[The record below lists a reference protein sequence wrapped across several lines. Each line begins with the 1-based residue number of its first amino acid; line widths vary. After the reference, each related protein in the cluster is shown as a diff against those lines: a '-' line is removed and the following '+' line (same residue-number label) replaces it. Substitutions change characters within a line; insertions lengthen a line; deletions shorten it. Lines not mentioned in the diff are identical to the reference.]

1 MNNKLVNIYNV
12 QPAKWV
18 LLALLGVMPLG
29 LMAQQRGDVISGVVQ
44 DEFGPLPA
52 AHVME
57 INKDGRV
64 TASGITDING
74 NFSFTLRNPQDKLKI
89 TYVGCEPKI
98 IAIKGTTYNIMMTAS
113 QKSLKEVTVTGH
125 RRSVTS
131 GLAVPETEMSIA
143 VQTISAKE
151 FEGLPVT
158 SIDEA
163 LQGRIA
169 SLDIVASS
177 GNLGAGTTMRLRGVS
192 SINGNAEP
200 LIVVDGNI
208 WETDANNNFDY
219 ANANEEKFAE
229 LLSVNPED
237 IESISVLKDAASTAI
252 WGSQGANGVIE
263 IRTKRGA
270 RGKTRVSYSYRAN
283 MTHQPQGYNLLNGGQ
298 YTMYLKEAYFNPRLS
313 DDAANIKE
321 ISNLHSD
328 AEFSEWRM
336 FDNDTDWRAAI
347 RQNGLEQKHYLSL
360 TGGGERANFRVSAG
374 YDHQTGSI
382 IEQVLDRFT
391 SRTALDF
398 FISRSIKVTA
408 NFNFTYTNNQKN
420 YEPSGSS
427 LLSIAQVKM
436 PNLGIYEEY
445 ADGTLGDYYHMLS
458 TASTEFDNDQKKL
471 NYVNP
476 IALAHQATNN
486 EKTFNIQPE
495 FILTYDLLGTEADEQ
510 RLKYDGKVNFSI
522 FNKFNDKF
530 YPSSLVN
537 NDWTDKNN
545 NASYSN
551 AYRSFAITTTH
562 TLTYQPVFP
571 NKDHSFLALARFQ
584 ATSGTS
590 RSQTSSV
597 NGLPYGNIT
606 SSSSLGVIGSDFA
619 TSASE
624 WRSMN
629 MLFQA
634 HYSFKGRYSFDFSV
648 RRDGSTKFGADKR
661 WGNFPGVSFRW
672 NLSDEP
678 WMEWS
683 NKVLSMFSI
692 RPSWGI
698 VGNQPGSE
706 NLYFSRYSNTS
717 AYMGSSSI
725 YPANIALNS
734 LGWEEKESYNLGF
747 DYGFFDNRI
756 SGDINL
762 YKSYTTDLLM
772 YNYAIPGN
780 SGFST
785 LNVKNAGDM
794 TNTGWEFNL
803 NTNRLI
809 TFGKKWSID
818 LNVTF
823 ANNANQITRMDPTV
837 LEALNNDFDK
847 QNGSY
852 LTRVQLNTA
861 FGSIYGF
868 RYKGVYQYSTYSD
881 TEIVGVSGP
890 NAPVARNAEGNVIRD
905 ENGFTK
911 PVYFCYDDAAVRY
924 QFKGGDAIYEDINHD
939 GNINEL
945 DIVYLGSSLP
955 KLTGGFGIKVQWGN
969 LSWNNQFNFRYGN
982 KIVNKAR
989 MSLESMYD
997 NNNQSLAVNWRWR
1010 VEGDQ
1015 TEIPRA
1021 LHRYGYNWLGSDRFV
1036 EDGSFLRLNYSSLNY
1051 QLDKK
1056 LIAPLGL
1063 SQVSVFFTAQNVFCL
1078 TRYSGVDPEV
1088 AYGSYGISYDNAK
1101 TPRSKSYSV
1110 GATIMF

>member
-1 MNNKLVNIYNV
+1 M
-12 QPAKWV
+12 QPAKWA
-18 LLALLGVMPLG
+18 LLALIGAMPLG
-29 LMAQQRGDVISGVVQ
+29 SMAQQRGDVISGVVQ

-143 VQTISAKE
+143 VQTISTKE

-252 WGSQGANGVIE
+252 WGSRGANGVIE

-283 MTHQPQGYNLLNGGQ
+283 MTHQPDGYNLLTGGE
-298 YTMYLKEAYFNPRLS
+298 YTMFLKEAYFNPNLS
-313 DDAANIKE
+313 DDAASIKE
-321 ISNLHSD
+321 ISNMHSD

-336 FDNDTDWRAAI
+336 YDNDTDWRAAI

-360 TGGGERANFRVSAG
+360 SGGGERANFRVSAG

-398 FISRSIKVTA
+398 FLSHSIKVTA

-420 YEPSGSS
+420 YEPADNNNGRHS

-436 PNLGIYEEY
+436 PNLGIYEELP
-445 ADGTLGDYYHMLS
+445 DGTMGEYYHMLT
-458 TASTEFDNDQKKL
+458 TASSDFNNDQKAL
-471 NYVNP
+471 WYVNP
-476 IALAHQATNN
+476 VALGKQATNN

-495 FILTYDLLGTEADEQ
+495 FILSYDLLGTEADEQ
-510 RLKYDGKVNFSI
+510 RLKYDGSVNFSI
-522 FNKFNDKF
+522 FNKFNDSF

-537 NDWTDKNN
+537 ENWTNSNN
-545 NASYSN
+545 NAAVN
-551 AYRSFAITTTH
+551 DAYRSFAITTKH
-562 TLTYQPVFP
+562 TLTYQPIFP
-571 NKDHSFLALARFQ
+571 NRDHSMMALARFE

-590 RSQTSSV
+590 RSQSSSV
-597 NGLPYGNIT
+597 NKLPFGNIH
-606 SSSSLGVIGSDFA
+606 SSSAEGVIGGNFS
-619 TSASE
+619 TGASE
-624 WRSMN
+624 WRKMN
-629 MLFQA
+629 MLAQL
-634 HYSFKGRYSFDFSV
+634 HYSYKGRYSMDLSV

-661 WGNFPGVSFRW
+661 WGTFPGVSLRW
-672 NLSDEP
+672 NISDES
-678 WMEWS
+678 WMQWAG
-683 NKVLSMFSI
+683 KYLSMLSI

-698 VGNQPGSE
+698 VGNEPPRE
-706 NLYFSRYSNTS
+706 NLFFALYAGTSPYLGNT
-717 AYMGSSSI
+717 AI
-725 YPANIALNS
+725 YPGNIALNN
-734 LGWEEKESYNLGF
+734 LRWEEKESYNLGF

-756 SGDINL
+756 SGDVNL
-762 YKSYTTDLLM
+762 YKSFTRDLLM
-772 YNYAIPGN
+772 RDYAIPSN
-780 SGFST
+780 SGFPNLSYM
-785 LNVKNAGDM
+785 NAGDM
-794 TNTGWEFNL
+794 NNIGWEFNI

-809 TFGKKWSID
+809 TIGKKFSVD
-818 LNVTF
+818 FNVSL
-823 ANNANQITRMDPTV
+823 ANNYNEITRMDPTV
-837 LEALNNDFDK
+837 LESMNSDFNR

-852 LTRVQLNTA
+852 LSRVQLNTA

-868 RYKGVYQYSTYSD
+868 RYKGVYQYSTYSES
-881 TEIVGVSGP
+881 EIVGVSGP
-890 NAPVARNAEGNVIRD
+890 NAPVARNAEGNVILD
-905 ENGFTK
+905 ENGYTK
-911 PVYFCYDDAAVRY
+911 PVYFCYDEPSIRY
-924 QFKGGDAIYEDINHD
+924 QFKGGDAIYEDVNHD

-955 KLTGGFGIKVQWGN
+955 KLTGGFGIKLQWGN
-969 LSWNNQFNFRYGN
+969 LTWNNQFNFRYGN
-982 KIVNKAR
+982 KIVNRAR

-997 NNNQSLAVNWRWR
+997 NNNQSRAVNWRWR

-1051 QLDKK
+1051 SLDKK

-1088 AYGSYGISYDNAK
+1088 RYGQMGISFDDAR
-1101 TPRSKSYSV
+1101 TPRAKSYSL
-1110 GATIMF
+1110 GATITF

>member
-1 MNNKLVNIYNV
+1 MNNSNINNV
-12 QPAKWV
+12 QPRKWA
-18 LLALLGVMPLG
+18 LLAMLMSLPVTTLL
-29 LMAQQRGDVISGVVQ
+29 AQERGDVISGVVS

-98 IAIKGTTYNIMMTAS
+98 IAIKGTTYNIRMSAS
-113 QKSLKEVTVTGH
+113 QKSLKEVTVTGK

-163 LQGRIA
+163 LQGRIGG
-169 SLDIVASS
+169 LDIIATS

-192 SINGNAEP
+192 SINGNSEP

-208 WETDANNNFDY
+208 WETDANSNFDY

-270 RGKTRVSYSYRAN
+270 RGKTRVSYTYRAN
-283 MTHQPQGYNLLNGGQ
+283 MTYQPKGYNLLNGSE

-313 DDAANIKE
+313 DDASSVPE
-321 ISNLHSD
+321 ISNIHSD

-336 FDNDTDWRAAI
+336 YDNDTDWRAAI
-347 RQNGLEQKHYLSL
+347 QQLGVEQKHYLSV

-382 IEQVLDRFT
+382 IEQVLDRLT

-420 YEPSGSS
+420 YEPDNS
-427 LLSIAQVKM
+427 LLGIAQVKM
-436 PNLGIYEEY
+436 PNLAIYQEN
-445 ADGTLGDYYHMLS
+445 ADGATGEYYHILS
-458 TASTEFDNDQKKL
+458 TASSVFNNDQKT
-471 NYVNP
+471 VNFTNP
-476 IALAHQATNN
+476 VALAHEATNN

-495 FILTYDLLGTEADEQ
+495 FIITYDLLGTEADEQ
-510 RLKYDGKVNFSI
+510 RLKYDGKINFSI
-522 FNKFNDKF
+522 FNKYNDKF
-530 YPSSLVN
+530 LPSSLISK
-537 NDWTDKNN
+537 DWTDSNN
-545 NASYSN
+545 NASTN
-551 AYRSFAITTTH
+551 DAYRSFAITTTH
-562 TLTYQPVFP
+562 TLTYQPVFK
-571 NKDHSFLALARFQ
+571 NRNHSMMALARFQ
-584 ATSGTS
+584 ASQGNS
-590 RSQTSSV
+590 RSQASSV
-597 NGLPYGNIT
+597 YGLPYGNIT
-606 SSSSLGVIGSDFA
+606 STAADGIIGNTFS
-619 TSASE
+619 TGASE

-629 MLFQA
+629 MLGQV
-634 HYSFKGRYSFDFSV
+634 HYSYKGKYSFDFSI
-648 RRDGSTKFGADKR
+648 RRDGSTKFGKDNR
-661 WGNFPGVSFRW
+661 WGNFPGLSFRW
-672 NLSDEP
+672 NISDEK
-678 WMEWS
+678 WMDWS
-683 NKVLSMFSI
+683 DKWLNMLSI

-698 VGNQPGSE
+698 VGNQPGAE
-706 NLYFSRYSNTS
+706 NLFFSKYSSTN
-717 AYMGSSSI
+717 AYMGNSAI
-725 YPANIALNS
+725 YPSNIALNS
-734 LGWEEKESYNLGF
+734 LRWEQKESYNLGF
-747 DYGFFDNRI
+747 DFGFFQNRI
-756 SGDINL
+756 SGDVNL
-762 YKSYTTDLLM
+762 YKQYTSDLLM
-772 YNYAIPGN
+772 YSYAIPSS
-780 SGFST
+780 SGFAS
-785 LNVKNAGDM
+785 LNVRNAGDM
-794 TNTGWEFNL
+794 TNIGWELNI

-809 TFGKKWSID
+809 TFAKKGCID
-818 LNVTF
+818 FNVTL
-823 ANNANQITRMDPTV
+823 ANNANQITEMDPTI
-837 LEALNNDFDK
+837 LEGMNGDFDR

-852 LTRVQLNTA
+852 LTRVQLNSA

-868 RYKGVYQYSTYSD
+868 RSKGVYQYSTYSD
-881 TEIVGVSGP
+881 EEVVGVSGP
-890 NAPVARNAEGNVIRD
+890 NAPVARNAAGEVVRD
-905 ENGFTK
+905 ENGYTK
-911 PVYFCYDDAAVRY
+911 PMYFCYETTRY
-924 QFKGGDAIYEDINHD
+924 QFKGGDAIYEDVNHD

-955 KLTGGFGIKVQWGN
+955 KVHGGFGFKISWGN

-982 KIVNKAR
+982 KIVNAAR

-997 NNNQSLAVNWRWR
+997 NNNQSRAVNWRWR

-1021 LHRYGYNWLGSDRFV
+1021 LYRYGYNWLGSDRFV
-1036 EDGSFLRLNYSSLNY
+1036 EDGSYLRLNYSSLNY
-1051 QLDKK
+1051 SLDKK
-1056 LIAPLGL
+1056 YIAPLGL
-1063 SQVSVFFTAQNVFCL
+1063 SQVSLFFTAQNLFCL

-1088 AYGSYGISYDNAK
+1088 NYGSYGVSKDNAK
-1101 TPRSKSYSV
+1101 TPRSKSFSL
-1110 GATIMF
+1110 GASITF